1 MNANSVSISL
11 RHNLEK
17 KSVSIAS
24 ITDFVE
30 EIQKTLHLIHND
42 MFETAQKRLQDR
54 TYRLNSYQDMKVS
67 DLQLPLCINVY
78 YK

>member
-24 ITDFVE
+24 TTDFVE
-30 EIQKTLHLIHND
+30 EIQKTLHLIHHD
-42 MFETAQKRLQDR
+42 MLETAQKRLQDR
-54 TYRLNSYQDMKVS
+54 TFRLNSYQDMKVNE
-67 DLQLPLCINVY
+67 L
-78 YK
+78 